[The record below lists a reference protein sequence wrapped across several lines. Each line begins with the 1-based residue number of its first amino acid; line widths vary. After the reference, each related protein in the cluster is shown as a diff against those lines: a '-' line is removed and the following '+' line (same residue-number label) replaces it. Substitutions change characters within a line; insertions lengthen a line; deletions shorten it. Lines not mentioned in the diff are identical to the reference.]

1 MCCFTAELTNVLE
14 RRIDSCIISVYPSLN
29 PDHETLTIPAD
40 MLAKFG
46 ISAKISKDG
55 IAFNNADIVFH
66 YQEALRDVHYTNF
79 KPAYYLNRQFKLVC
93 SEMNGRFLSNEYI
106 QTVSHMV
113 FSLFLFVGFFLCA
126 TLQFTVLVD
135 CGSSKIPYHYL
146 YYYNTSPNNYI
157 ARCFISG

>member
-1 MCCFTAELTNVLE
+1 MLYFCFIAELTNVLE

-46 ISAKISKDG
+46 ISAKVSKDG
-55 IAFNNADIVFH
+55 VAFNNADIVFH

-106 QTVSHMV
+106 QTVSYIFKNCCCVHIFFYLAITYLDFNIDI
-113 FSLFLFVGFFLCA
+113 FS
-126 TLQFTVLVD
+126 
-135 CGSSKIPYHYL
+135 
-146 YYYNTSPNNYI
+146 
-157 ARCFISG
+157 

>member
-1 MCCFTAELTNVLE
+1 MLYFCFIAELTNVLE

-46 ISAKISKDG
+46 ISAKVSKDG
-55 IAFNNADIVFH
+55 VAFNNADIVFH

-106 QTVSHMV
+106 QTVSCIV
-113 FSLFLFVGFFLCA
+113 KTLLVLIFFSY
-126 TLQFTVLVD
+126 LV
-135 CGSSKIPYHYL
+135 ITYL
-146 YYYNTSPNNYI
+146 DFDVDIFS
-157 ARCFISG
+157 

>member
-1 MCCFTAELTNVLE
+1 MYFYFIAELTNVLE
-14 RRIDSCIISVYPSLN
+14 RRVDSCIISVYPSLN

-46 ISAKISKDG
+46 ISAKVSKDG
-55 IAFNNADIVFH
+55 VAFNNADIVFH

-106 QTVSHMV
+106 QTVSYIV
-113 FSLFLFVGFFLCA
+113 KALFIYFLSSNNLFRF
-126 TLQFTVLVD
+126 
-135 CGSSKIPYHYL
+135 
-146 YYYNTSPNNYI
+146 
-157 ARCFISG
+157 

>member
-1 MCCFTAELTNVLE
+1 MLEHYIQFFFFFFVTAEMTNVLE

-40 MLAKFG
+40 ILAKFG
-46 ISAKISKDG
+46 ISAKVSKDG
-55 IAFNNADIVFH
+55 VAFNNADIVFH

-106 QTVSHMV
+106 QTVSC
-113 FSLFLFVGFFLCA
+113 LLKFLFC
-126 TLQFTVLVD
+126 
-135 CGSSKIPYHYL
+135 
-146 YYYNTSPNNYI
+146 NN
-157 ARCFISG
+157 FIGNFS